1 VPQSLVGLDLPL
13 PDFTDCR
20 FGSPE
25 ADMDWM
31 AVVHEGGPARA
42 FDPMMP
48 AFGDALSDD
57 EITLIIGHLRT
68 FCLEP
73 GWPRGDLN
81 LPRPLV
87 TEKAYPENE
96 AVLTTTFSTDGQKAI
111 GNEFLYER
119 RVGKRGQLEVAVPF
133 DLRETDGAGWRSG
146 LGDVAAAYKHVLFDS
161 LTRGFILSAGSEVV
175 LPTGSETDGLGN
187 GVTVLEPF
195 AAFSQ
200 ILPGDGFLHLHGGF
214 EFPLDAS
221 DSPTESFWRATFG
234 RTIAQRRWYRTWSP
248 MFEVLGSRALADG
261 EPAMWD
267 VVPQMQVSLST
278 RQHVLLNAGLRVPVN
293 RRADRGNTLMLYV
306 LWDWFDGGLFGG
318 W

>member
-1 VPQSLVGLDLPL
+1 MRARAGCLFLLSLLGTARHAPHAQTATASQKNGAELYRAACAACHGSDGRRVPQSLVGLDLPV

-87 TEKAYPENE
+87 TEKAYPE
-96 AVLTTTFSTDGQKAI
+96 K
-111 GNEFLYER
+111 
-119 RVGKRGQLEVAVPF
+119 
-133 DLRETDGAGWRSG
+133 
-146 LGDVAAAYKHVLFDS
+146 
-161 LTRGFILSAGSEVV
+161 
-175 LPTGSETDGLGN
+175 
-187 GVTVLEPF
+187 
-195 AAFSQ
+195 
-200 ILPGDGFLHLHGGF
+200 
-214 EFPLDAS
+214 
-221 DSPTESFWRATFG
+221 
-234 RTIAQRRWYRTWSP
+234 
-248 MFEVLGSRALADG
+248 
-261 EPAMWD
+261 
-267 VVPQMQVSLST
+267 
-278 RQHVLLNAGLRVPVN
+278 
-293 RRADRGNTLMLYV
+293 
-306 LWDWFDGGLFGG
+306 
-318 W
+318 